1 MVPRARATEHVQPA
15 PLRGFFHPG
24 AIFGAGARVGVVVWW
39 VEMRHL
45 GMYMLMNGSSAAN
58 WVPRWGLPSLI
69 PFILQA
75 QGFPEASTATLL
87 GAFFPVRPPP
97 PTSK

>member
-1 MVPRARATEHVQPA
+1 MLA
-15 PLRGFFHPG
+15 PGG
-24 AIFGAGARVGVVVWW
+24 GVVRAHGRW
-39 VEMRHL
+39 VKMRHL

-97 PTSK
+97 PDE

>member
-1 MVPRARATEHVQPA
+1 
-15 PLRGFFHPG
+15 
-24 AIFGAGARVGVVVWW
+24 
-39 VEMRHL
+39 MRHL

-97 PTSK
+97 PSNNRGPPRAPTHAG

>member
-1 MVPRARATEHVQPA
+1 MVA
-15 PLRGFFHPG
+15 
-24 AIFGAGARVGVVVWW
+24 GAGRGGGWWW

-87 GAFFPVRPPP
+87 GAFFPVRAHLPRPEHQRTP
-97 PTSK
+97 ADRPRCRATSR